1 MSLLNPAFEKTDNAG
16 QYMSDLRTTA
26 YKHSVAVLAIH
37 HVRKPGKDGVPA
49 LDQEDTVLME
59 WLNQASGHR
68 SIINQSD
75 TRIAAGLP
83 KQPCQR
89 SDDPTRKFLLKC
101 ESAGLVVQTGRGL
114 YERLP
119 LATSPTSKTIE
130 QIEEVDETYYSPSS
144 ALAGA

>member
-49 LDQEDTVLME
+49 LDQEDPVLME

-75 TRIAAGLP
+75 TRIATGLP
-83 KQPCQR
+83 KQPTDAAMVLR
-89 SDDPTRKFLLKC
+89 WHRRMKGWSHLPRK
-101 ESAGLVVQTGRGL
+101 SIGRGRGRI
-114 YERLP
+114 RLQTDVRP
-119 LATSPTSKTIE
+119 
-130 QIEEVDETYYSPSS
+130 
-144 ALAGA
+144 